1 MPSRLNTP
9 AAEASLSHGRN
20 RGVWSESQL
29 GDRQAMMDGR
39 EAEARAPSNAW
50 LDAHERHQAKLAL
63 DHAARIPVP
72 TGMMDWTLHRNLWKK
87 KSGAFKKGSV

>member
-9 AAEASLSHGRN
+9 AAEESLSHGLS
-20 RGVWSESQL
+20 RGVWSEFQL
-29 GDRQAMMDGR
+29 GGRQAMLDGR
-39 EAEARAPSNAW
+39 VAEARAPSHAW

-72 TGMMDWTLHRNLWKK
+72 TGMMDWALRDNLWKHK
-87 KSGAFKKGSV
+87 